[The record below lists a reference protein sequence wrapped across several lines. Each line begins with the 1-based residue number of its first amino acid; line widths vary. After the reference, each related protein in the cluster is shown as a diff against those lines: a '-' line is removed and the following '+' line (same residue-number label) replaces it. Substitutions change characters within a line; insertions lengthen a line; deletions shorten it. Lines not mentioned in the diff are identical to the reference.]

1 MNSER
6 YGLPCGIIINILLF
20 LMDDRPVGI
29 TVISNIT
36 IIEPRLEN
44 MFTQLP

>member
-1 MNSER
+1 MNGESH
-6 YGLPCGIIINILLF
+6 GIACGILF

-44 MFTQLP
+44 MCLLNFHNL

>member
-1 MNSER
+1 MNGESH
-6 YGLPCGIIINILLF
+6 GIACGIIINILLF